1 MAASAGASQLANTVL
16 PMNRTGG
23 QWIRASESAVRV
35 LAFGPARDADCA
47 EHTLRSRGYVHV
59 LFLASEAG
67 AGHAQSDE
75 RQRVYWPPSRQ
86 LVSERQSP
94 SPAAAGMVAAE
105 SSLPH
110 WRLAARRQA
119 SVPVTQLSPGVY
131 TTGRRSPCGHR
142 TTTEAQDGGGLLVSQ
157 T

>member
-1 MAASAGASQLANTVL
+1 MPLGC
-16 PMNRTGG
+16 
-23 QWIRASESAVRV
+23 
-35 LAFGPARDADCA
+35 CA
-47 EHTLRSRGYVHV
+47 EHAMRSRGHAHV

-142 TTTEAQDGGGLLVSQ
+142 TTTEALDGGGLLVSQ